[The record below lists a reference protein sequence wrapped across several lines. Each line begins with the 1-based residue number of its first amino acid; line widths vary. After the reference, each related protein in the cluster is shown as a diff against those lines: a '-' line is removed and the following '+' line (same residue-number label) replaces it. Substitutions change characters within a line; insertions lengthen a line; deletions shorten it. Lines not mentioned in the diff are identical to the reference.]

1 MTTQTATSA
10 KISFGSFTIERKF
23 AHKPE
28 RVFRAFE
35 DSEAHYRWFVSGEG
49 WEIDSYTHDFRA
61 GGHEH
66 GEFRPEGAPIT
77 IANDTW
83 HLEIIKGQ
91 RIVSAY
97 TMSLDGKPFSHSL
110 ATIELVADGPNG
122 CKLTYTEQ
130 GAYFG
135 GEGEQEIRNRKAG
148 CEELFGKLEVELK
161 THA

>member
-1 MTTQTATSA
+1 MTTQATAA
-10 KISFGSFTIERKF
+10 KITFGSFTIERTY

-35 DSEAHYRWFVSGEG
+35 DPDAHYRWFVSGEG
-49 WEIDSYTHDFRA
+49 WEIDSYTHDFRV

-66 GEFRPEGAPIT
+66 GKFRPEGAPIT
-77 IANDTW
+77 LGNDN
-83 HLEIIKGQ
+83 LYIDIVPAQ

-110 ATIELVADGPNG
+110 ATIELFPDGATG
-122 CKLTYTEQ
+122 CKLVYTEQ

-135 GEGEQEIRNRKAG
+135 GQGEQEIVNRKAG
-148 CEELFGKLEVELK
+148 SEELFGKLDIELK
-161 THA
+161 THS